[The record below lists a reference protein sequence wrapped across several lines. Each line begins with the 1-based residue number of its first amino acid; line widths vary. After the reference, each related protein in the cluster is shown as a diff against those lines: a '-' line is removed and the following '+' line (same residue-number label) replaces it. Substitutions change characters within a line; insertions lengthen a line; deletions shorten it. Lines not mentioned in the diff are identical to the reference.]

1 MPKNRRKN
9 NTAYGLCSLFQI
21 TVQGIQSETSM
32 HPQDIALTMM
42 LLGFFRP
49 NTDNKFVLAVDWT
62 KVNVHIEKVEK
73 ALNQGTRIN
82 LDPDALRWSPV
93 QTTPLVYSR

>member
-1 MPKNRRKN
+1 M
-9 NTAYGLCSLFQI
+9 
-21 TVQGIQSETSM
+21 QGIQAETSM
-32 HPQDIALTMM
+32 HPQDIAVTLM
-42 LLGFFRP
+42 LLGFVRP
-49 NTDNKFVLAVDWT
+49 NKDNKFVLAIDWT

-93 QTTPLVYSR
+93 PTTPLVYSR